1 MLYLLQSLTTFYLST
16 TFTFYLFILF
26 MIAFNLFW
34 RPVYRY
40 GIFYWITFLFGY
52 FFLLYIGKMFLLK
65 AFPRLQKLLSVDLD
79 TFVLLI
85 IWAIMLWWRL
95 WHVFLYDWTYYSEH
109 LSEIM
114 NFRDGWMSF
123 IWWVIAVVITLLCI
137 WKYRKLTKREFL
149 LLGDLVLSIVPLG
162 ILLWRVGNMLNKELY
177 GKIITE
183 WEQWFTILKQLW
195 LLYDY
200 WIDSQPTLRIN
211 TNIIQSLGEWLLTF
225 IIGQSILWFGF
236 VKKRIYPGVISWL
249 FFIVYAIVRF
259 FSEWAKELPVNEL
272 YGVFSISQWLMILF
286 FIGWFFLLFES
297 QRQK

>member
-1 MLYLLQSLTTFYLST
+1 MQNWKQSLTTFT
-16 TFTFYLFILF
+16 TFTPFTIFP

-52 FFLLYIGKMFLLK
+52 FFLSYIGKLPLLK

-95 WHVFLYDWTYYSEH
+95 WHVFLYDWTYYSAH
-109 LSEIM
+109 LWEII

-123 IWWVIAVVITLLCI
+123 IWWVIAVIVMLLII
-137 WKYRKLTKREFL
+137 WKQRKLTWREFL

-162 ILLWRVGNMLNKELY
+162 ILLWRWGNMLNKELY

-183 WEQWFTILKQLW
+183 WEQWFAFFKQRW
-195 LLYDY
+195 LLHDY
-200 WIDSQPTLRIN
+200 WIDGKPTMRIN
-211 TNIIQSLGEWLLTF
+211 TNIIQSFGEWLLTF
-225 IIGQSILWFGF
+225 VIGQSIFWFHYI
-236 VKKRIYPGVISWL
+236 KKWVRPGMISWL
-249 FFIVYAIVRF
+249 FFIVYALVRF
-259 FSEWAKELPVNEL
+259 FAERAKELPVNEI
-272 YGVFSISQWLMILF
+272 YGFFSISQWIMIPF
-286 FIGWFFLLFES
+286 FIWGVFILIVS